1 MSKNYYRQKMFR
13 KLKQL
18 KINIGDKC
26 INNIEKNGRKENNN
40 EINID
45 NTNNVNVIIYQITMK
60 KPFITDD
67 SEHSELFLFD
77 NVKQK

>member
-1 MSKNYYRQKMFR
+1 MFLCLICRVIVIESLLLINMSKNYYRQKMFR

-45 NTNNVNVIIYQITMK
+45 NTNNVNVIIY
-60 KPFITDD
+60 
-67 SEHSELFLFD
+67 
-77 NVKQK
+77 

>member
-1 MSKNYYRQKMFR
+1 MFR

-26 INNIEKNGRKENNN
+26 INNIEKNGRKENNS

-45 NTNNVNVIIYQITMK
+45 NTNNVNVIIY
-60 KPFITDD
+60 
-67 SEHSELFLFD
+67 
-77 NVKQK
+77 